1 MKAPKH
7 DRVSHP
13 ALIVATVLGA
23 AALVVLGL
31 ASKHYVPTHH
41 WFFGTHY
48 ALGFEDLLSRFRDIW
63 RLHHGYNLYSIRD
76 HHQYFTYPP
85 AALLLFWP
93 LSWFTFRID
102 VVWWMILCLFALAA
116 SIAVTW
122 RATRP
127 SSPWLIAAG
136 SLWGAAAAVVI
147 FPVISTGLALGQIGL
162 LLMAVLAVDFLA
174 ITGRGRGVLTGVAA
188 AIKIYPVVFIIR
200 WLIRREWRSALTAIG
215 SGAATTA
222 LSWALWPKS
231 MSQFLSRQLFSG
243 HELSHFWHNQHW
255 RAVSSSPYTWFFRPP
270 FNGGAWASDVGWV
283 ASLSAVALG
292 IWAANRLWREG
303 RRASAFVMTMG
314 ASVLAGPVTWDH
326 YYTFAPLVLFV
337 IIENRDKAV
346 LVYASVLAMVTYAVP
361 WALGRNED
369 FSAHG
374 LNAKTVAIFVARNAL
389 GVATILLFAAAVVAT
404 RSTNSARE
412 LTQES
417 VTPVS

>member
-1 MKAPKH
+1 LILKAPELS
-7 DRVSHP
+7 RINRP
-13 ALIVATVLGA
+13 TLIVAKVLGA
-23 AALVVLGL
+23 AALVILAL
-31 ASKHYVPTHH
+31 ASKHYIPTHH
-41 WFFGTHY
+41 WFFTTHY

-102 VVWWMILCLFALAA
+102 VVWWMVLCLFALAG
-116 SIAVTW
+116 SIGVTW

-136 SLWGAAAAVVI
+136 SLWGAFAAVVI

-162 LLMAVLAVDFLA
+162 LLMLVLALDFLA
-174 ITGRGRGVLTGVAA
+174 LKGRGQGVLTGIAA
-188 AIKIYPVVFIIR
+188 AIKIYPIIFIIR
-200 WLIRREWRSALTAIG
+200 WFIRREWRPALTALAA
-215 SGAATTA
+215 GAMTTA

-231 MSQFLSRQLFSG
+231 MSQFISRQLFSG

-270 FNGGAWASDVGWV
+270 FTQGSWSSIVGWV
-283 ASLSAVALG
+283 ASLGAVALG
-292 IWAANRLWREG
+292 IWAAQRLWRDG
-303 RRASAFVMTMG
+303 RRASAFVMMMG

-326 YYTFAPLVLFV
+326 YYTFAPLLIFV
-337 IIENRDKAV
+337 IVENWHRRV
-346 LVYASVLAMVTYAVP
+346 LVVVTVMTMLVYAMP
-361 WALGRNED
+361 WALARNED

-374 LNAKTVAIFVARNAL
+374 LTAKTIMIFVARNAL
-389 GVATILLFAAAVVAT
+389 GVATILMFAAGVYAT
-404 RSTNSARE
+404 RSASEFVEQPVA
-412 LTQES
+412 
-417 VTPVS
+417 PVS